1 MEEKQMLGKTITVDF
16 DTDKLKALR
25 FYAAK
30 KGVDVE
36 AELLDS
42 LQKSYEKLVP
52 ASTRE
57 YIEAEAEPE
66 LQTAK
71 SRPARNS
78 RPATAE
84 PPATTGTGENA

>member
-1 MEEKQMLGKTITVDF
+1 MLSKTITVDF
-16 DTDKLKALR
+16 DADKLKALR

-36 AELLDS
+36 ADLLES
-42 LQKSYEKLVP
+42 LQKFYEKLVP
-52 ASTRE
+52 AATRE

-66 LQTAK
+66 LQAAK
-71 SRPARNS
+71 SHPARNR

-84 PPATTGTGENA
+84 PTASTDAGENA

>member
-1 MEEKQMLGKTITVDF
+1 MLGKTITVDF
-16 DTDKLKALR
+16 DADKLKALR

-36 AELLDS
+36 AELLES

-52 ASTRE
+52 AATRE
-57 YIEAEAEPE
+57 YIEAEVEPE
-66 LQTAK
+66 LQAAK

-84 PPATTGTGENA
+84 STAPTGAGENE

>member
-1 MEEKQMLGKTITVDF
+1 MLNKTIAVEF

-36 AELLDS
+36 VDLLES

-52 ASTRE
+52 AATRE
-57 YIEAEAEPE
+57 YIESEAEPE

-71 SRPARNS
+71 SRPARNN

-84 PPATTGTGENA
+84 PAASTGTGEGE

>member
-1 MEEKQMLGKTITVDF
+1 MLNKTIAVEF
-16 DTDKLKALR
+16 DADKLKALR

-36 AELLDS
+36 ADLLDS

-52 ASTRE
+52 TATRE
-57 YIEAEAEPE
+57 YIEAEVEPE
-66 LQTAK
+66 LQATK
-71 SRPARNS
+71 SRPARNN

-84 PPATTGTGENA
+84 PAASTGASGNA

>member
-1 MEEKQMLGKTITVDF
+1 MLGKTITVDF
-16 DTDKLKALR
+16 DADKLKALR

-66 LQTAK
+66 LQAAK

-84 PPATTGTGENA
+84 PAASNGTSEGA

>member
-1 MEEKQMLGKTITVDF
+1 MLNKTIAVEF
-16 DTDKLKALR
+16 NADKLKALR

-36 AELLDS
+36 ADLLES

-52 ASTRE
+52 AATRE
-57 YIEAEAEPE
+57 YIEAKAELEP
-66 LQTAK
+66 QATR
-71 SRPARNS
+71 SRPARNN

-84 PPATTGTGENA
+84 PAASTGTGGSA